1 MLLPCRHYLS
11 YSTDMATQ
19 RGETDWNKEE
29 GQTLETDV
37 RRRCYAKQGLI
48 RTTPCVSWSG
58 ACQSLRYGYTWS
70 VGRSVGLQ
78 PQSKPCVR
86 ANGPNDVIKST
97 YQSELNSSK
106 LNQLNG
112 EMNQTFVELRPT
124 NLQEN
129 QLRNDDGTMQSKCQ
143 PGTMTSYILQSH
155 S

>member
-1 MLLPCRHYLS
+1 MCI
-11 YSTDMATQ
+11 
-19 RGETDWNKEE
+19 
-29 GQTLETDV
+29 LE
-37 RRRCYAKQGLI
+37 
-48 RTTPCVSWSG
+48 WSMSKL
-58 ACQSLRYGYTWS
+58 ALWLHLA
-70 VGRSVGLQ
+70 GRSVGLQ

-129 QLRNDDGTMQSKCQ
+129 QLRNDTGQCRVNANQ
-143 PGTMTSYILQSH
+143 ER
-155 S
+155 